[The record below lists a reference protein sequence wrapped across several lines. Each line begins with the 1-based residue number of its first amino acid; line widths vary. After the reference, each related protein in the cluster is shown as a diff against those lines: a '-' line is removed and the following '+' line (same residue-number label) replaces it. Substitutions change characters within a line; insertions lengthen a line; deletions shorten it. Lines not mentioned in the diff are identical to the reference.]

1 MKGYLMSIVGAVLIC
16 VFTEIALPEKW
27 GKYIK
32 IITGLIIITTIAS
45 PLERTFKL
53 NFDEYFDTPQEIR
66 INAQDYTINM
76 IKKELENTVANDIKQ
91 RMSDEFNEDIS
102 ADVYVSL
109 NEENKIS
116 GILKINL
123 IGNVN
128 DLMVNRINE
137 IYAPEEVLV
146 NGF

>member
-16 VFTEIALPEKW
+16 IFTEIALPEKW

-32 IITGLIIITTIAS
+32 VITGLIIISTIAS
-45 PLERTFKL
+45 PLEKSFRLDFK
-53 NFDEYFDTPQEIR
+53 EYFDTREEIQ

-76 IKKELENTVANDIKQ
+76 IKKELENTIANDIKL
-91 RMSDEFNEDIS
+91 RMSDEFGADIL

-137 IYAPEEVLV
+137 IYAPKEVLV